1 MTNSKSTPNYLPDA
15 PEQGTKL
22 AFIILIL
29 GCMLWGSGLVVG
41 KIALR
46 EYHPLFLVT
55 IRMLL
60 ALMVLTPIILIKFR
74 PIKLYSKKDF
84 GLLVLLTLCDP
95 VAFFALEAM
104 ALKYTSASQASMVWA
119 LHPLLNTMAAWVIIK
134 EKTTLPVIMCFLLAM
149 AGVVMLTATGEVSE
163 HASNPMLGN
172 ILEVLSLCGAAGFV
186 VIVRF
191 LRGRYP
197 VPLVV
202 WFQSLIASVLF
213 LPTLALDSVTL
224 PTTFHWEPLLA
235 TLYLGIC
242 VTLGAQA
249 CSAYALARVPVPRFS
264 SLANLI
270 PVFGVLLSMLLLNE
284 TLLPLQ
290 WSACV
295 VVLGAVILSQR
306 FQRS

>member
-1 MTNSKSTPNYLPDA
+1 MPNSMPAA

-29 GCMLWGSGLVVG
+29 GCLLWGSGLAIG

-46 EYHPLFLVT
+46 EYHPIFLVT
-55 IRMLL
+55 VRMLL
-60 ALMVLTPIILIKFR
+60 ALVVLTPIILIKFR
-74 PIKLYSKKDF
+74 PIKLYAKKDF
-84 GLLVLLTLCDP
+84 GLLLLLTLCDP